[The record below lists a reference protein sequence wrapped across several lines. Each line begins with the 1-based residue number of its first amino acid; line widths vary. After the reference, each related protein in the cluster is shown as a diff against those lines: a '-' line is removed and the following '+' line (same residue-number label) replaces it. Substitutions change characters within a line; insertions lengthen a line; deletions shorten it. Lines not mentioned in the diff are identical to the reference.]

1 MQWHRTEGSEEVFEI
16 NAAILLNFIIEKVV
30 IILAAIGAGAMRGF
44 FTGALV
50 YIALSLLY
58 LPFRVEEPEK

>member
-16 NAAILLNFIIEKVV
+16 NVAILLNFIIEKVV

-50 YIALSLLY
+50 YISLSLLY